1 MGKRGRKQILDL
13 VLEDNLIKKCNG
25 IVSSDLQQEKYGIG
39 GNRKTL
45 VRKAGGCEVQ
55 RGWAMKI
62 GINIHR
68 KKINSTWNEW
78 SIGYIDITLR
88 DLPDLSCL
96 DGTGSCLW
104 NLDFCEG
111 QETK

>member
-1 MGKRGRKQILDL
+1 VGKRGRKQILDL

-55 RGWAMKI
+55 RG
-62 GINIHR
+62 
-68 KKINSTWNEW
+68 
-78 SIGYIDITLR
+78 
-88 DLPDLSCL
+88 
-96 DGTGSCLW
+96 
-104 NLDFCEG
+104 
-111 QETK
+111 